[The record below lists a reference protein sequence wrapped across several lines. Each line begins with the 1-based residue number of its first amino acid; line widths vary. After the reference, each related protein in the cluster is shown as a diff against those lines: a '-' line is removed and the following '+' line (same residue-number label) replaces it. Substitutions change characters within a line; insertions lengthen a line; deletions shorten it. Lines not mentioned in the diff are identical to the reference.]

1 MDRGV
6 SGDGL
11 EDGAL
16 QVLALP
22 DAEEDRMIPRPGS
35 ASPGGGSAA
44 WRDCVSTLVTP
55 GQPAAVLR
63 SALKQGSQG
72 SIGIWELREQ
82 IHSEALR
89 EKFVVQHRD
98 RLNSWP

>member
-22 DAEEDRMIPRPGS
+22 DAEEDRMIRGLGPHRPEAEAPLGVIAYPRLLLPDS
-35 ASPGGGSAA
+35 
-44 WRDCVSTLVTP
+44 
-55 GQPAAVLR
+55 QPRYL
-63 SALKQGSQG
+63 GP
-72 SIGIWELREQ
+72 
-82 IHSEALR
+82 H
-89 EKFVVQHRD
+89 
-98 RLNSWP
+98 